1 MSDHIWVVLTRF
13 MKVAMAEVPFDVR
26 SFSQVNL
33 TAIDPN
39 W

>member
-1 MSDHIWVVLTRF
+1 MNDMIWVVLIYVCCT
-13 MKVAMAEVPFDVR
+13 VQGPFDVR
-26 SFSQVNL
+26 FFSQVNL